1 MGFGKFLLGVGGV
14 IGAVV
19 LAPVAIPAAAAVGA
33 AAAATAATAGA
44 AVAATAATAGAAVAS
59 TAVGSAAIG
68 AATVVGSAAAAAGT
82 AVAGSAVG
90 SAAIGA
96 MAAVGTG
103 VGTAAGAVGLTSVA
117 TVVGTSAGAAAV
129 GTIATSTAIGAG
141 TAVSGASK
149 MKEASDILESANQR
163 QMESKEKLN
172 RSEKQVNSQLEQLG
186 KCKVSIW
193 SELDEYIKTCS
204 RIRNIPENGAIE
216 LDGEVHF
223 DELNLAQIQGVT
235 LSMKNILGG
244 SMASLTGGQL
254 AGLATSTGFTSI
266 ATAST
271 GTAIAGLHGAAAT
284 NASLAALGGG
294 ALNAG
299 GLGMAGGAVVANA
312 LAFAPAMAIGGLLI
326 NEKGSKSLDNAHDIM
341 KKVRSYAKEV
351 ELACTEMGKLK
362 DLCVKM
368 RECLERIEP
377 LFSDHLK
384 WLKDLVAITTDFKE
398 FDCKQQKN
406 FFITFKIAKIL
417 TDLTC
422 TQLID
427 ANTNKIETDKVE
439 KKIEEQNAEYGK
451 VMVGTHI

>member
-1 MGFGKFLLGVGGV
+1 MGFGKFLLGVGGA

-44 AVAATAATAGAAVAS
+44 AVAATVATAGAAVAS

-68 AATVVGSAAAAAGT
+68 AATAVGSTAAAACT

-96 MAAVGTG
+96 MTAVGTG

-117 TVVGTSAGAAAV
+117 TVAGTSAGAAAV
-129 GTIATSTAIGAG
+129 GTIATSAAIGAG
-141 TAVSGASK
+141 TAVSSATK
-149 MKEASDILESANQR
+149 MMEASDILESANRR
-163 QMESKEKLN
+163 QTRSKEKLDQ
-172 RSEKQVNSQLEQLG
+172 SEKQVNIQLEQLG

-204 RIRNIPENGAIE
+204 LIRNIPEKGALK
-216 LDGEVHF
+216 LDGEVCF

-235 LSMKNILGG
+235 LSMKDILGG
-244 SMASLTGGQL
+244 SVASLTGGQL
-254 AGLATSTGFTSI
+254 VGLATSTGFTSI

-271 GTAIAGLHGAAAT
+271 GTAIAGLHGIAAT

-294 ALNAG
+294 ALNVG

-312 LAFAPAMAIGGLLI
+312 LAFAPAMAIGGLFI
-326 NEKGSKSLDNAHDIM
+326 NGKASKSLDNAHDVM
-341 KKVRSYAKEV
+341 KEVRSYSDEVGQACKEI
-351 ELACTEMGKLK
+351 GKLEN
-362 DLCVKM
+362 LCVRM
-368 RECLERIEP
+368 RECLEKIEP
-377 LFSDHLK
+377 AFSNYLK
-384 WLKDLVAITTDFKE
+384 WLKDLVATTTDFKK
-398 FDCKQQKN
+398 FDCEQQKS
-406 FFITFKIAKIL
+406 FFITFKLAKIL

-427 ANTNKIETDKVE
+427 DKTNKIEKESVE
-439 KKIEEQNAEYGK
+439 KKIKEQGTEYDK
-451 VMVGTHI
+451 VMIGTSV